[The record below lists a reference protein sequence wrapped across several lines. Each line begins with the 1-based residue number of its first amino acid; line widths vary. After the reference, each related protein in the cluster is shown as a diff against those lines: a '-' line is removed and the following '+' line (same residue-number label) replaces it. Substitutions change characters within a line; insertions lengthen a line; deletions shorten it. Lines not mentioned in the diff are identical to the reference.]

1 MCLGCGTAVMQVY
14 GSSGRVCCQGPVSTA
29 WMCADAAA
37 THEHVVSPWGPVNCC
52 LGFCPS
58 PSVCT
63 WCRCTAGWELSSENR
78 PALNQPCSTVH
89 TPRVHIHA
97 HALPLAG
104 CTCCRFAAGWD
115 TVLPPS
121 QRCIK
126 HWKQRQL
133 RCPKQQPFLAGRLS
147 SGTCSLLT
155 RCGCAGDYRWAP
167 RAAVWAHLRVHVLGL
182 SPYVRACS

>member
-37 THEHVVSPWGPVNCC
+37 THEHVGAPCGPVNCC

-78 PALNQPCSTVH
+78 PALDQPCSTVH

-97 HALPLAG
+97 HALPLAAH
-104 CTCCRFAAGWD
+104 AAG
-115 TVLPPS
+115 
-121 QRCIK
+121 
-126 HWKQRQL
+126 
-133 RCPKQQPFLAGRLS
+133 
-147 SGTCSLLT
+147 SLLDGT
-155 RCGCAGDYRWAP
+155 LSCRRANDASSTGSNGSYDVRSNSLSWQEGSAAAP
-167 RAAVWAHLRVHVLGL
+167 AACSPGVDVLGITDGHHAL
-182 SPYVRACS
+182 LFGLTYAYMYWV